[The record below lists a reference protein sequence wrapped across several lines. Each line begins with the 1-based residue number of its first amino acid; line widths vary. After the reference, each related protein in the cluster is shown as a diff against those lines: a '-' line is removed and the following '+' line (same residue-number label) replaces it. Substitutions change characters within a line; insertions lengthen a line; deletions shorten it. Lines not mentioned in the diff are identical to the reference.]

1 MQRADYIRQVLF
13 SNDGLTAREIKE
25 RIVELC
31 PSLWE
36 EKIAFYADAGKEKS
50 ESWVDNQLCAEVSS
64 TIRKWGRQGKVSL
77 GKNDNGVT
85 TFTATEHYKN
95 NTETL
100 YDDDYDE
107 SVEEY
112 GEENELSCGPN
123 CGYVYLMKSTVFPDT
138 YKIGESIDYE
148 KRQYELSKDNRYG
161 VFGLETISYIKV
173 NDRKEIEK
181 LLHSYFYAIR
191 LYKKSS
197 IKVDTE
203 LFKTSND
210 LPNEFK
216 KFIINNFINNP
227 FNEEV
232 IEYSF
237 V

>member
-31 PSLWE
+31 PSLWD
-36 EKIAFYADAGKEKS
+36 EKLAFYADAGKEKS
-50 ESWVDNQLCAEVSS
+50 EPWIDNQLCAEVSS
-64 TIRKWGRQGKVSL
+64 TIRKWGRQGKVIV
-77 GKNDNGVT
+77 GKNEKGT
-85 TFTATEHYKN
+85 TIFTATDHYKN
-95 NTETL
+95 SNEITL
-100 YDDDYDE
+100 ENDDD
-107 SVEEY
+107 VIEEY
-112 GEENELSCGPN
+112 NEDNELSCGPN
-123 CGYVYLMKSTVFPDT
+123 CGYVYLMKSTVFPNT
-138 YKIGESIDYE
+138 YKIGESMDYE

-191 LYKKSS
+191 LCKKSS

-203 LFKTSND
+203 LFQTEND

-216 KFIINNFINNP
+216 KFITNNFINNP
-227 FNEEV
+227 FNKEV